1 MVRSHEIRDR
11 IHVSEQSMDFG
22 GLARWSASHWDKW
35 IFKKKTDVD
44 GNVTVYEARL
54 VAKSFSQ
61 VQGVDYDEIF
71 SSVAMLKSV
80 GIMLALAAFM
90 KSGRWMSKQVSLPVF
105 VRKGC
110 MWYNQ
115 KGFVDPKDAK
125 RYASSSDPSKDW
137 SEHLGVGMYALM
149 MIKDFGF
156 IQSLWETCISKEVS
170 GSTIEFLMS
179 ICCWHIVDQ
188 KWCRISGKHIG
199 LFEKCFSMEN
209 LD

>member
-1 MVRSHEIRDR
+1 MVRSHEIRD
-11 IHVSEQSMDFG
+11 
-22 GLARWSASHWDKW
+22 KW
-35 IFKKKTDVD
+35 NFEKKTDVD

-80 GIMLALAAFM
+80 GIMLALTAFM
-90 KSGRWMSKQVSLPVF
+90 KSGRWMSKRVSLPVF

-125 RYASSSDPSKDW
+125 RMQSSSNPSEDW

-149 MIKDFGF
+149 MIKDFGC

-188 KWCRISGKHIG
+188 KWCRISGKHTG

>member
-1 MVRSHEIRDR
+1 MIVIMKLRIKSPPNLVGRRGCVLLQSGTWSCLRYHVVGQYWTYELWRSDGGPIFRQMVRSHEIRDR

-22 GLARWSASHWDKW
+22 GLAQWSASHWDKW

-44 GNVTVYEARL
+44 GNVTIYEARL

-125 RYASSSDPSKDW
+125 RYASSSDPSMD
-137 SEHLGVGMYALM
+137 
-149 MIKDFGF
+149 
-156 IQSLWETCISKEVS
+156 
-170 GSTIEFLMS
+170 
-179 ICCWHIVDQ
+179 
-188 KWCRISGKHIG
+188 
-199 LFEKCFSMEN
+199 
-209 LD
+209 

>member
-1 MVRSHEIRDR
+1 MIVIMKFWIKSLPYLVGWQGCVLLQSGTYSCLEGHVARQQWTYELWRSDGGPKFRQMVRSHEIRDR
-11 IHVSEQSMDFG
+11 IHVLEQSMDFG

-44 GNVTVYEARL
+44 GDVIVYEARL

-115 KGFVDPKDAK
+115 RVF
-125 RYASSSDPSKDW
+125 
-137 SEHLGVGMYALM
+137 
-149 MIKDFGF
+149 
-156 IQSLWETCISKEVS
+156 
-170 GSTIEFLMS
+170 
-179 ICCWHIVDQ
+179 
-188 KWCRISGKHIG
+188 CRS
-199 LFEKCFSMEN
+199 
-209 LD
+209 

>member
-1 MVRSHEIRDR
+1 MLLDNNEPTSYGEAMVGPNADKWLEAMKSEIG
-11 IHVSEQSMDFG
+11 SMYQNKVCG

-125 RYASSSDPSKDW
+125 RYASSSDPSMD
-137 SEHLGVGMYALM
+137 
-149 MIKDFGF
+149 
-156 IQSLWETCISKEVS
+156 
-170 GSTIEFLMS
+170 
-179 ICCWHIVDQ
+179 
-188 KWCRISGKHIG
+188 
-199 LFEKCFSMEN
+199 
-209 LD
+209 

>member
-1 MVRSHEIRDR
+1 MIVIMKLRIKSLPNLVGRRGCVILQSSTWSCLGSHVVGQRWTYELWRSDGGPIFRQMVRSHEIR
-11 IHVSEQSMDFG
+11 
-22 GLARWSASHWDKW
+22 DKW

-61 VQGVDYDEIF
+61 LQGVDYDEIF
-71 SSVAMLKSV
+71 SSVAMLKSI

-125 RYASSSDPSKDW
+125 RYASSSDPSMD
-137 SEHLGVGMYALM
+137 
-149 MIKDFGF
+149 
-156 IQSLWETCISKEVS
+156 
-170 GSTIEFLMS
+170 
-179 ICCWHIVDQ
+179 
-188 KWCRISGKHIG
+188 
-199 LFEKCFSMEN
+199 
-209 LD
+209 

>member
-1 MVRSHEIRDR
+1 MIVIMKLRIKSLPNLVGRRGCVLLQSNAWSCLGSHVARQQWTYELWRSDGGPIFRQMVRSHEIRDR

-125 RYASSSDPSKDW
+125 RYASSSDPSMD
-137 SEHLGVGMYALM
+137 
-149 MIKDFGF
+149 
-156 IQSLWETCISKEVS
+156 
-170 GSTIEFLMS
+170 
-179 ICCWHIVDQ
+179 
-188 KWCRISGKHIG
+188 
-199 LFEKCFSMEN
+199 
-209 LD
+209 

>member
-1 MVRSHEIRDR
+1 M
-11 IHVSEQSMDFG
+11 
-22 GLARWSASHWDKW
+22 
-35 IFKKKTDVD
+35 D
-44 GNVTVYEARL
+44 GNVTIYEARL

-110 MWYNQ
+110 MRYNQ

-125 RYASSSDPSKDW
+125 RYAK
-137 SEHLGVGMYALM
+137 LQ
-149 MIKDFGF
+149 
-156 IQSLWETCISKEVS
+156 QS
-170 GSTIEFLMS
+170 F
-179 ICCWHIVDQ
+179 
-188 KWCRISGKHIG
+188 
-199 LFEKCFSMEN
+199 
-209 LD
+209 